1 MNKKKKEGM
10 KTLKPSKV
18 SSLNFS
24 FFPLFFPFFR
34 GVLVYYRLERC
45 WFAIANRFYFFV
57 CFLNDF
63 FLRGKPRRMCNER
76 PLERNAFREKVKER
90 GQKEDK
96 EKIKEEATNLL

>member
-1 MNKKKKEGM
+1 M

-45 WFAIANRFYFFV
+45 WLQSLIVSTFFV

-63 FLRGKPRRMCNER
+63 FLRGKPSRMYNER
-76 PLERNAFREKVKER
+76 PLERSAFREKVKER
-90 GQKEDK
+90 RQKEDK